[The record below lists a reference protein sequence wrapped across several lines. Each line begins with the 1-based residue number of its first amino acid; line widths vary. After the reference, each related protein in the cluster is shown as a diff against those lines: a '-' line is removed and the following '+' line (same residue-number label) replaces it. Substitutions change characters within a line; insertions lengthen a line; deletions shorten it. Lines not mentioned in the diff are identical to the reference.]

1 MPPRRPVKQR
11 NLTHR
16 DVQRRVISRPRLG
29 LQPDRRLRPR
39 LARQRHPEVELAVLM
54 TVIGV
59 GVRPDEPGGRPGLEP
74 QRRRPLIPEPHRL
87 VLVRQRPARRQPSLQ
102 LRKHPLA
109 HEGVEGLKQFAA
121 ALVSGDHVREVR
133 LSLIARA
140 RLAVPQRLRRH
151 DEVLQISAPVRV
163 RPASNR
169 GPRALQESSHSRSQ
183 VVHGA
188 VVGDDGSLH
197 DLGRE
202 RPARSY
208 GSGIIFTSFAVPRR
222 VLSGAQRGGT
232 RDVRRIR
239 SLGRGR
245 HLDRA

>member
-87 VLVRQRPARRQPSLQ
+87 VLVLAPRTPPAFSSAPEAPARTRS
-102 LRKHPLA
+102 
-109 HEGVEGLKQFAA
+109 VEGLKQSAA
-121 ALVSGDHVREVR
+121 ALVSGDNVREVR

-151 DEVLQISAPVRV
+151 DEVLQSPPVRV

-169 GPRALQESSHSRSQ
+169 GPRALQVEPQ
-183 VVHGA
+183 PELVVHGA
-188 VVGDDGSLH
+188 VVGMTQVSMTSAGSAPR
-197 DLGRE
+197 G
-202 RPARSY
+202 
-208 GSGIIFTSFAVPRR
+208 RR
-222 VLSGAQRGGT
+222 V
-232 RDVRRIR
+232 RDR
-239 SLGRGR
+239 LYEP
-245 HLDRA
+245 LYRACA